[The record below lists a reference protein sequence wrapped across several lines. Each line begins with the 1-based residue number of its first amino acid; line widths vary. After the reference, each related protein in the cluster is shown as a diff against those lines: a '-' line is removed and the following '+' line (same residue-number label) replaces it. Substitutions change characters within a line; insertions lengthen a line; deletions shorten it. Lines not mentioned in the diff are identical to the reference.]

1 MMRVSDITD
10 PELKRKVCEVLA
22 EWRGFTVSGVPEWY
36 ELDDADYVE
45 VLNEVRRREMG
56 LREDEEPPDDPRE

>member
-1 MMRVSDITD
+1 MMRVGDIAD

-22 EWRGFTVSGVPEWY
+22 EWRGFAVGGVPDWF

-45 VLNEVRRREMG
+45 VLNEVRRRELG